1 MSNISLLS
9 PVLCIQQQLMPHASE
24 EIQTPR
30 FVQSHKIGEVFLAEP
45 AAISLFPEA

>member
-24 EIQTPR
+24 EIQTPQ
-30 FVQSHKIGEVFLAEP
+30 FVQSNKIGEVFLAET